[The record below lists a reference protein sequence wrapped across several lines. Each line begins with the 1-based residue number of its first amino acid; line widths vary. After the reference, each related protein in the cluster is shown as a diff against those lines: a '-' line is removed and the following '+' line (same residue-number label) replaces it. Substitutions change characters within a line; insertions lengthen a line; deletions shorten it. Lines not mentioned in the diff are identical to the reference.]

1 MSFASIYIQK
11 NERGQELFQVGMGLN
26 RASAIAAAAA
36 ALIILPCFLFVFHYP
51 FGSLLHDGVLSE
63 E

>member
-26 RASAIAAAAA
+26 RASAIAAAA
-36 ALIILPCFLFVFHYP
+36 LIILPCFLFVFRYP